1 MVKKIIDK
9 NARVYFLYNLKKYFQ
24 VTDMVQ
30 GKFQDILEIFSE
42 ILNFKIRQFK
52 RLDGG
57 WGTLDKETGQ
67 WNGMISNLV
76 NSEADLITAS
86 LTACCNRNEVV
97 DFLWVLG
104 TQSLGLVIKRTYTSY
119 L

>member
-1 MVKKIIDK
+1 MRGFTCFYNSKKH
-9 NARVYFLYNLKKYFQ
+9 FQ

-57 WGTLDKETGQ
+57 WGSLDKETGQ

-76 NSEADLITAS
+76 NNEADLSTAS

-97 DFLWVLG
+97 DFLWVLA
-104 TQSLGLVIKRTYTSY
+104 TQSLGLVIKRKYTT
-119 L
+119 

>member
-1 MVKKIIDK
+1 MRGFTCFYNSKKH
-9 NARVYFLYNLKKYFQ
+9 FQ
-24 VTDMVQ
+24 VTDMVK

-57 WGTLDKETGQ
+57 WGSLDKETGQ

-76 NSEADLITAS
+76 NNDADIITAS
-86 LTACCNRNEVV
+86 LTLCCKRNEAV
-97 DFLWVLG
+97 DFLLYPLAI
-104 TQSLGLVIKRTYTSY
+104 QSLGLVIKRK
-119 L
+119 